1 MIRRLNHAVLYV
13 ADARRSAAFYREVL
27 GFTIVQEEM
36 GGRVAFLR
44 AGNSINHHDLGLF
57 TVGAAGGASG
67 TDAERPAGRRHGAP
81 SPGLYHLAWQ
91 VDTIDDLA
99 AMRERL
105 VAARALVGAS
115 DHGVS
120 KSLYAADP
128 DGLEFEIMWKVPE
141 AEWGEYATRAT
152 VEPLDLDA
160 AVRRWSGV
168 STRA

>member
-1 MIRRLNHAVLYV
+1 VIRRLNHAVLYV

-27 GFTIVQEEM
+27 GFTTVAEAF
-36 GGRVAFLR
+36 GGRAIFLR
-44 AGNSINHHDLGLF
+44 AGNSTNHHDLGLF
-57 TVGAAGGASG
+57 TVGAS
-67 TDAERPAGRRHGAP
+67 TPTRVAP

-91 VDTIDDLA
+91 VDTIDELA
-99 AMRERL
+99 AMRDRL
-105 VAARALVGAS
+105 VAAGALAGAS

-128 DGLEFEIMWKVPE
+128 DGLEFEVMWMVPE
-141 AEWGEYATRAT
+141 AEWGEYATRAA

-168 STRA
+168 STRV